1 MYLNKKYES
10 TNITMENQDTQELI
24 RMAKNV
30 IAQRD
35 VQDEAW
41 KKLLASQEEFLKKI
55 KQGQS
60 EAREIEEAMYA
71 AYSAMIG

>member
-1 MYLNKKYES
+1 
-10 TNITMENQDTQELI
+10 MENQDTQELI

-60 EAREIEEAMYA
+60 EARDIEEAMYA